1 MTWTA
6 PEVTRPSDTLIA
18 SEADHLRGVLDW
30 HRATLLYKC
39 AGLDPEQLAQTP
51 LAFSNL
57 SLLGLVRHMAK
68 VERTWFR
75 TLFRGEPLETLYS
88 TAQWRDADFEDIDP
102 VNAQADYA
110 RLLEETELAR
120 KAVASASVDETF
132 TFPDEDVASLRYVY
146 LQMIAEYA
154 RHNGHAD
161 MLRQAIDGA
170 KGV

>member
-6 PEVTRPSDTLIA
+6 PAVSRPSDILIA
-18 SEADHLRGVLDW
+18 PEADHLRNVLDW
-30 HRATLLYKC
+30 HRATLLHKC
-39 AGLDPEQLAQTP
+39 AGLDAEQLARAP
-51 LAFSNL
+51 LAFTNL
-57 SLLGLVRHMAK
+57 SLLGLLRHMAK

-75 TLFRGEPLETLYS
+75 VLFRGEQLETLYS
-88 TAQWRDADFEDIDP
+88 TADWRDADFEGTDP
-102 VNAQADYA
+102 ASAQADYA
-110 RLLEETELAR
+110 VLIEETELAR
-120 KAVASASVDETF
+120 KAVATASTDDTF

>member
-6 PEVTRPSDTLIA
+6 PDVRRPSDLLVA
-18 SEADHLRGVLDW
+18 PEADQLRNLLDW
-30 HRATLLYKC
+30 HRATLLHKC
-39 AGLDPEQLAQTP
+39 AGLDADQLARAP
-51 LAFSNL
+51 LASSNL
-57 SLLGLVRHMAK
+57 SLLGLLRHMAK

-88 TAQWRDADFEDIDP
+88 TPEWRDADFEGADP
-102 VNAQADYA
+102 ASARADYA
-110 RLLEETELAR
+110 LLVEETESAR
-120 KAVASASVDETF
+120 EAVAAASMDDTF

-146 LQMIAEYA
+146 LQMIGEYA

-161 MLRQAIDGA
+161 LLRQAIDGA